1 MHHITRILVGVC
13 LVLMMSCGKSKDDST
28 GSQSTEPTKDANQ
41 QEEPAHTPPPARPT
55 PPPPP
60 FISADREIVS
70 LIGSLVEAHQAKPV
84 LDKLSSRMSD
94 GVPALVNGLGHSHPN
109 VRSNC
114 GKLLVRLHKDTKK
127 KLPQTVVDSISKRIQ
142 VEHDSDVRT
151 NLVASAGR
159 SKDKR
164 FSDLF
169 LKLLTT
175 DANDG
180 VLEKAAKYLGD
191 RRDKRAVEPLRGLL
205 NHPVTEVKLAVI
217 SALRDLRAK
226 AAVPDLIA
234 SLLDPN
240 SFVKSRAHKALIKIT
255 GKRLPADF
263 AAWRKAYR

>member
-1 MHHITRILVGVC
+1 MRDKMRILVAIS
-13 LVLMMSCGKSKDDST
+13 LIALISCGKSKDDNT
-28 GSQSTEPTKDANQ
+28 GSSAQEPGEDIQ
-41 QEEPAHTPPPARPT
+41 QDEAPEKTPPRKQ

-60 FISADREIVS
+60 FISSDREIVA
-70 LIGSLVEAHQAKPV
+70 LIGSLVEAHEAKPV
-84 LDKLSSRMSD
+84 LDKLSNRMSE
-94 GVPALVNGLGHSHPN
+94 GVPALINGLAHPHAN

-114 GKLLVRLHKDTKK
+114 GKLLVRIHKDAKK
-127 KLPQTVVDSISKRIQ
+127 KLPQTVVEAIAKRID
-142 VEHDSDVRT
+142 VEHDPDVRT

-164 FSDLF
+164 FNDL
-169 LKLLTT
+169 LLNRLTT
-175 DANDG
+175 DKNDG

-191 RRDKRAVEPLRGLL
+191 RRDKRAIEPLRKLL
-205 NHPVTEVKLAVI
+205 THPVTEVKLAAI

-226 AAVPDLIA
+226 AAVQDLIA